1 MCFVINQWKQDY
13 LEQELHL
20 QGTHGQGRAEEEGG
34 LKFTFFPRGGGEY
47 PLGPG
52 NQIFTDPGKERGGGV
67 PIARS
72 P

>member
-34 LKFTFFPRGGGEY
+34 LKFTFFPGEGASIRWGLETKYLLIQGRRGVGE
-47 PLGPG
+47 
-52 NQIFTDPGKERGGGV
+52 
-67 PIARS
+67 S